1 MPAWL
6 TTRVKVLLVLTGL
19 AFALVLWDTATRR
32 AAGPPT
38 APGGPTAPSPS
49 GLAQLPVAVQQL
61 LAPET
66 KAAPK
71 PRLSAGTLRGLQESS
86 RGPWGRDPF
95 ALEAARPKGEAE
107 VRTSFAAGLHVS
119 GIVWDTARVHAI
131 INDSV
136 VKVGDELNGV
146 RIVAIE
152 RDRVTVAKGGQR
164 QVIRLGE

>member
-1 MPAWL
+1 MPVWL
-6 TTRVKVLLVLTGL
+6 TTRVKVLLVLVGL
-19 AFALVLWDTATRR
+19 AFALVLWDTTTRR

-38 APGGPTAPSPS
+38 TPGGPTAPSPR
-49 GLAQLPVAVQQL
+49 GLAQRPAAVQQL
-61 LAPET
+61 LAPES
-66 KAAPK
+66 KVPPQ
-71 PRLSAGTLRGLQESS
+71 PRLSPEALRGLQERS

-119 GIVWDTARVHAI
+119 GIVWDTARVHAV

-136 VKVGDELNGV
+136 VRVGNEVNGI

-152 RDRVTVAKGGQR
+152 PDRVTVAKGDQR

>member
-1 MPAWL
+1 M
-6 TTRVKVLLVLTGL
+6 LLVLVVL
-19 AFALVLWDTATRR
+19 AFGLVLWDTMTRQTL
-32 AAGPPT
+32 GPPT
-38 APGGPTAPSPS
+38 TPGGPTTASPS
-49 GLAQLPVAVQQL
+49 RLAQLPAAVQQL

-71 PRLSAGTLRGLQESS
+71 PRLSPEALRGLQERS

-107 VRTSFAAGLHVS
+107 VRTSFAASLHVS
-119 GIVWDTARVHAI
+119 GIVWDTARVHAV

-136 VKVGDELNGV
+136 VRVGEEVNGI

-152 RDRVTVAKGGQR
+152 PDRVTVAKGGQR